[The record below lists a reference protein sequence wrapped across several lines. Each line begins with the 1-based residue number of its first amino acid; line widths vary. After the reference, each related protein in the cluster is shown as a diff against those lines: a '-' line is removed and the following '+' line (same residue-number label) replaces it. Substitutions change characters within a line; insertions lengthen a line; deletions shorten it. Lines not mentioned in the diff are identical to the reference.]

1 MRASERFLSITYDT
15 IGNTQRDKMK
25 RNKFL
30 YYLTICDRTGSLA
43 LIRHGTSSIA
53 INTTFGL
60 VPRHLPLGGRHPY
73 GITFRHHQ
81 KKNDCFSTN
90 RGGQHELSASDCRK
104 SLCLVFS
111 EQRLTKSKPPLARE
125 VARHLCRDGG
135 FPAPCCPLLPRYVRK
150 NRCE

>member
-1 MRASERFLSITYDT
+1 MPVIIFSEIRHFGTDESRQTAKLSGIVTDEGKRTFPFYLSDT
-15 IGNTQRDKMK
+15 IRNTQYDKMK
-25 RNKFL
+25 QNARPH
-30 YYLTICDRTGSLA
+30 YLTICDRTGSLA

-104 SLCLVFS
+104 SPNAIYS
-111 EQRLTKSKPPLARE
+111 GQRLTKS
-125 VARHLCRDGG
+125 
-135 FPAPCCPLLPRYVRK
+135 
-150 NRCE
+150 